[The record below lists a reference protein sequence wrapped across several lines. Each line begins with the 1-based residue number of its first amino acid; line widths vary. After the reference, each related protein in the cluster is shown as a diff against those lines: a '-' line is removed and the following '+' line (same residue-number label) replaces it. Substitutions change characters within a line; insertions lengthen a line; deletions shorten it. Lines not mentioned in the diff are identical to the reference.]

1 MGRGVDDYSAVL
13 TSVELICDD
22 VLYLRASCPEVAKGI
37 DPGQFILLR
46 DPSWGLDPLLMR
58 PFAVAGVIGD
68 DIEIL
73 LQVVGKGTERLVNRK
88 VGDPLIVRGPMG
100 RGFSAPSSSP
110 VYVAGTLGAAP
121 LLFARDR
128 FGVGRFIMGVPN
140 SGWGNFVHWM
150 EKRCPELEVFS
161 DDGSLGT
168 KGNAL
173 KGLPPG
179 EDVSIMACG
188 PGPMLAAMA
197 KLGLGDCQVSMES
210 RMACGIGACSG
221 CVIDTLSGKKRVCA
235 DGPVFDLQEVVWN
248 G

>member
-13 TSVELICDD
+13 TSVELIGED
-22 VLYLRASCPEVAKGI
+22 VVYLRAKCPELACEVE
-37 DPGQFILLR
+37 PGQFILLR
-46 DPSWGLDPLLMR
+46 DPAWGLDPLLMR

-73 LQVVGKGTERLVNRK
+73 LQVVGKGTEMLAQRK
-88 VGDPLIVRGPMG
+88 PGDPLVVRGPMG
-100 RGFSAPSSSP
+100 RGFSKPSSSP
-110 VYVAGTLGAAP
+110 VYVAGTLGSAP

-128 FGVGRFIMGVPN
+128 FGAGRFVLGVPN
-140 SGWGNFVHWM
+140 DRWESFVMWL
-150 EKRCPELEVFS
+150 KRRCPELEVFS

-168 KGNAL
+168 KGNSL
-173 KGLPPG
+173 KGLNP
-179 EDVSIMACG
+179 EDGISVMACG
-188 PGPMLAAMA
+188 PGPMMAAMA
-197 KLGLGDCQVSMES
+197 NMGLKDCQVSMES

-221 CVIDTLSGKKRVCA
+221 CVIETSSGKKRVCA